1 LKVRVSRDEVY
12 PVFVVALNQEK
23 YEFDVELTEE
33 ESNFVQKAKQDF
45 DKAQDILA
53 QAYEKAQQAL
63 KP

>member
-1 LKVRVSRDEVY
+1 VY